1 MKSMKMIAV
10 AGIVLVLG
18 VTFLYAASV
27 EMKQDAKS
35 AKDPKDTLEE
45 LKLFSKAMTVIQ
57 QGYVLEVKPRE
68 MLYQAVKGMLSSLD
82 RYCEFFEPEKYKL
95 VEMHI
100 KGEYAGIGAILQVV
114 DDYPAIRLI
123 QPGSAAEKAGLQIQD
138 KILKIDGALM
148 LKKPIPDV
156 ATLLRGDADTN
167 VTLHIWRESVK
178 QEMDV
183 VVKREKIE
191 IQSVSDVRMVG
202 KSLGYFR
209 IDSFQGT
216 TIKQVDKALKELG
229 EKGMKALI
237 IDLRNNDGGLMP
249 QAVALAER
257 FLPKGKKIVSVD
269 SKIPEQKK
277 DYFSSGKK
285 TVPDYQL
292 IILVNQVSA
301 SASEIFS
308 ACMQDHKRATIV
320 GVKTYGKASVQS
332 LVPLDDFTA
341 MKLTTAH
348 YLSPL
353 GRQINGVGLMP
364 DEVVESGSAG
374 GPDQQV
380 IKALALLKDYM

>member
-1 MKSMKMIAV
+1 MKIKNVM
-10 AGIVLVLG
+10 AGTVLALG
-18 VTFLYAASV
+18 VGAGLLYGASAEISKAV
-27 EMKQDAKS
+27 KGAD
-35 AKDPKDTLEE
+35 DIIEE
-45 LKLFSKAMTVIQ
+45 LKLFSKALSVIQ
-57 QGYVLEVKPRE
+57 QGYVLEVNPRQ
-68 MLYQAVKGMLSSLD
+68 MLYHAVQGMLGSLD
-82 RYCEFFEPEKYKL
+82 RYCEFFDPEKYKL

-100 KGEYAGIGAILQVV
+100 KGEYAGIGAVLKML

-138 KILKIDGALM
+138 KIMKIDGVSM
-148 LKKPIPDV
+148 LKKPIPEV
-156 ATLLRGDADTN
+156 ASLLRGDADTDVALN
-167 VTLHIWRESVK
+167 IWRDSVK
-178 QEMDV
+178 QTMDIV
-183 VVKREKIE
+183 VRRQIIE
-191 IQSVSDVRMVG
+191 IQSVNDVRMVG
-202 KSLGYFR
+202 KELGYFR

-249 QAVALAER
+249 QAVELAER
-257 FLPKGKKIVSVD
+257 FLPKRKKVVSVD

-277 DYFSSGKK
+277 EYFSTGKK
-285 TVPDYQL
+285 RVPDYRL
-292 IILVNQVSA
+292 VVLVNKVSA

-320 GVKTYGKASVQS
+320 GTKTYGKASVQS
-332 LVPLDDFTA
+332 VVPLDEYTA

-353 GRQINGVGLMP
+353 GRQINGVGLTP
-364 DEVVESGSAG
+364 DEVVENGSSG

-380 IKALALLKDYM
+380 IKALSLLKEYM

>member
-1 MKSMKMIAV
+1 M
-10 AGIVLVLG
+10 AGTVLALG
-18 VTFLYAASV
+18 VGAGLLYGASAEISKAV
-27 EMKQDAKS
+27 KGAD
-35 AKDPKDTLEE
+35 DIIEE
-45 LKLFSKAMTVIQ
+45 LKLFSKALSVIQ
-57 QGYVLEVKPRE
+57 QGYVLEVNPRQ
-68 MLYQAVKGMLSSLD
+68 MLYHAVQGMLGSLD
-82 RYCEFFEPEKYKL
+82 RYCEFFDPEKYKL

-100 KGEYAGIGAILQVV
+100 KGEYAGIGAVLKML

-138 KILKIDGALM
+138 KIMKIDGVSM
-148 LKKPIPDV
+148 LKKPIPEV
-156 ATLLRGDADTN
+156 ASLLRGDADTDVALN
-167 VTLHIWRESVK
+167 IWRDSVK
-178 QEMDV
+178 QTMDIV
-183 VVKREKIE
+183 VRRQIIE
-191 IQSVSDVRMVG
+191 IQSVNDVRMVG
-202 KSLGYFR
+202 KELGYFR

-249 QAVALAER
+249 QAVELAER
-257 FLPKGKKIVSVD
+257 FLPKRKKVVSVD

-277 DYFSSGKK
+277 EYFSTGKK
-285 TVPDYQL
+285 RVPDYRL
-292 IILVNQVSA
+292 VVLVNKVSA

-320 GVKTYGKASVQS
+320 GTKTYGKASVQS
-332 LVPLDDFTA
+332 VVPLDEYTA

-353 GRQINGVGLMP
+353 GRQINGVGLTP
-364 DEVVESGSAG
+364 DEVVENGSSG

-380 IKALALLKDYM
+380 IKALSLLKEYM